1 MRASSDHDRELGLP
15 VLVGDVADREH
26 RELVDADVVDVPGQA
41 LRAHAARGEALMYRS
56 DASSIHERSLNIP

>member
-41 LRAHAARGEALMYRS
+41 LRAHTARGEALMDRS